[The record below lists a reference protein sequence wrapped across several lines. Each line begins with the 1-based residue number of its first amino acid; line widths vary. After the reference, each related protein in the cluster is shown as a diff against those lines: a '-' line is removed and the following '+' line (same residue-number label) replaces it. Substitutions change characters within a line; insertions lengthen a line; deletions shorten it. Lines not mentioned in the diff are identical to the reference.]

1 MLEILEKGLG
11 KPSLRNNSSKQN
23 HSGTTP
29 TTLDNN
35 NTTKLLNGVG
45 SAGSTAD
52 SNPVTT
58 AILNGKARELTPV
71 IKQEPRDPVQHQQ
84 TVNVNA
90 NVNVIELKPNSTMIK
105 LEPTKM
111 EIDIKDLNN
120 ITFTS
125 DDLNALDNSLTL
137 DPALNDLALQVS
149 QTTPNGYCLYRVRL
163 QRTHVYHENIS
174 LHQHLACSVKRLTPV
189 QSL

>member
-11 KPSLRNNSSKQN
+11 KPSLRNNSSQQN
-23 HSGTTP
+23 SGTTP
-29 TTLDNN
+29 TTHDNN
-35 NTTKLLNGVG
+35 NTTKLLNGGGG
-45 SAGSTAD
+45 SGSTAD

-58 AILNGKARELTPV
+58 AILNGNTRELTTV
-71 IKQEPRDPVQHQQ
+71 IKQEPRDVQQQQQQ

-90 NVNVIELKPNSTMIK
+90 NVNVIELKPNATMIK

-120 ITFTS
+120 ITFNS

-149 QTTPNGYCLYRVRL
+149 Y
-163 QRTHVYHENIS
+163 NIINEK
-174 LHQHLACSVKRLTPV
+174 L
-189 QSL
+189 

>member
-11 KPSLRNNSSKQN
+11 KPSLRNNSSSQQQN
-23 HSGTTP
+23 SGTTP
-29 TTLDNN
+29 ATTHDNN
-35 NTTKLLNGVG
+35 NTTKLLNGGGNG
-45 SAGSTAD
+45 SGSTAD

-58 AILNGKARELTPV
+58 AILNGNTRELTTV
-71 IKQEPRDPVQHQQ
+71 IKQEPRDVHPQQQQQQQ

-90 NVNVIELKPNSTMIK
+90 NVNVIELKPNATMIK

-120 ITFTS
+120 ITFNS

-137 DPALNDLALQVS
+137 DPTLNDLALQVS
-149 QTTPNGYCLYRVRL
+149 
-163 QRTHVYHENIS
+163 S
-174 LHQHLACSVKRLTPV
+174 HQWDRE
-189 QSL
+189 QSTLGPAYNEFAYKGSFILERNRK

>member
-11 KPSLRNNSSKQN
+11 KPSLRNNSSSQQQN
-23 HSGTTP
+23 SGTTP
-29 TTLDNN
+29 ATTHDNN
-35 NTTKLLNGVG
+35 NTTKLLNGGGNG
-45 SAGSTAD
+45 SGSTAD
-52 SNPVTT
+52 PNPVTT
-58 AILNGKARELTPV
+58 AILNGNTRELTTV
-71 IKQEPRDPVQHQQ
+71 IKQEPRDVHPQQQQQQQ

-90 NVNVIELKPNSTMIK
+90 NVNVIELKPNATMIK

-120 ITFTS
+120 ITFNS

-149 QTTPNGYCLYRVRL
+149 RHQWDKRTKYIGSRL
-163 QRTHVYHENIS
+163 QRVC
-174 LHQHLACSVKRLTPV
+174 L
-189 QSL
+189 

>member
-11 KPSLRNNSSKQN
+11 KPSLRNNSSQRQQN
-23 HSGTTP
+23 SGTTP
-29 TTLDNN
+29 TTTTHDNN
-35 NTTKLLNGVG
+35 NTTKLLNGGG

-58 AILNGKARELTPV
+58 AILNGNTRELTTV
-71 IKQEPRDPVQHQQ
+71 IKQEPRDVHPQQQQQQ

-90 NVNVIELKPNSTMIK
+90 NVNVIELKPNATMIK

-120 ITFTS
+120 ITFNS
-125 DDLNALDNSLTL
+125 DDLNVLDNSLTL

-149 QTTPNGYCLYRVRL
+149 SHQWDREQSTLGPAYNEFAYKGSFIL
-163 QRTHVYHENIS
+163 QR
-174 LHQHLACSVKRLTPV
+174 KRR
-189 QSL
+189 